1 MKHQY
6 LPHPSGC
13 KQRFSEIGEQGDLR
27 KLLRET
33 YRIYLNRNRPSISLD
48 LNLSQLLLDSIKML
62 IGLERYFIMEG
73 VKKDLNV
80 TNFKSLN

>member
-1 MKHQY
+1 MIHDSNDMKY
-6 LPHPSGC
+6 LSLPHPSGW
-13 KQRFSEIGEQGDLR
+13 KQRFSEFGEQGDLR

-62 IGLERYFIMEG
+62 IGLE
-73 VKKDLNV
+73 
-80 TNFKSLN
+80 